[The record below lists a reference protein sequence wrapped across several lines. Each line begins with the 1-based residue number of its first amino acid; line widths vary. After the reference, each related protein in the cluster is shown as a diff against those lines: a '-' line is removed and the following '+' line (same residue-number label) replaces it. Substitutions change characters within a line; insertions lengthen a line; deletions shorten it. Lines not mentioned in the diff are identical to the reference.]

1 MKMAYEPPTIEERAI
16 HLKKFMD
23 DYHILVFTPEEQELI
38 GQLDNCINCG
48 TCTMYCPLLIPTKGE
63 LSPQKIAIEV
73 SRTEPYWKTVRNV
86 VYECTNCGKCEEVCP
101 KSIPVPLI
109 VRIVRQKIYEQS
121 PESIPEG
128 YKGLENNLKTYQ
140 KAFMPIDED
149 DKQDY
154 IEDESENLGIP
165 NQVDVYKD
173 DAEVYYFMGCQAS
186 ERMFKIREATKF
198 ILKKFDVNYSLI
210 KDESCCGLPAV
221 LLGNPEIADNFC
233 NDLLTNLQK
242 TKIKTLICTC
252 AGCAARLKEFFFKI
266 DVNFEVKHF
275 VEYLVE
281 DITLD
286 KIKEK
291 ITGPSEKMKITLHNP
306 CDLHRGIGKYF
317 IDYTESI
324 LKIIPNVEF
333 TRLENHDECC
343 GSGGLADVYIP
354 EVTKELQEKKINDI
368 EKISVN
374 KVISACPRCLSQ
386 IEEGIHAK
394 SSKLEAED
402 ITTFLLHFLGGLHG

>member
-1 MKMAYEPPTIEERAI
+1 MTFKEMTSEEKETY
-16 HLKKFMD
+16 LQKFMK
-23 DYHILVFTPEEQELI
+23 DYQILIFTQEEQDLI

-73 SRTEPYWKTVRNV
+73 SRTEPHWKTVRNV

-101 KSIPVPLI
+101 KSIPIPLI

-128 YKGLENNLKTYQ
+128 YKGLENNLNTYQ

-149 DKQDY
+149 DKEDY
-154 IEDESENLGIP
+154 IEDESEALGIP
-165 NQVDVYKD
+165 KQDDTYKD

-198 ILKKFDVNYSLI
+198 ILNKFGINYSLI
-210 KDESCCGLPAV
+210 KDEACCGLPAV
-221 LLGNPEIADNFC
+221 LLGNPEIANNFC
-233 NDLLTNLQK
+233 DELLVNLQK
-242 TKIKTLICTC
+242 TKIKTLVCTC
-252 AGCAARLKEFFFKI
+252 AGCAARLKEFFFEK

-275 VEYLVE
+275 VEFVVE

-286 KIKEK
+286 KLKEK
-291 ITGPSEKMKITLHNP
+291 VKEPSEKVSITLHNP

-317 IDYTESI
+317 IEYTESI
-324 LKIIPNVEF
+324 LKSITNVEF
-333 TRLENHDECC
+333 MRFETHDECC

-354 EVTKELQEKKINDI
+354 DVTKELQEKKINDI
-368 EKISVN
+368 EKISVK

-386 IEEGIHAK
+386 IEDGIHAR

-402 ITTFLLHFLGGLHG
+402 ITTFLLQFLG